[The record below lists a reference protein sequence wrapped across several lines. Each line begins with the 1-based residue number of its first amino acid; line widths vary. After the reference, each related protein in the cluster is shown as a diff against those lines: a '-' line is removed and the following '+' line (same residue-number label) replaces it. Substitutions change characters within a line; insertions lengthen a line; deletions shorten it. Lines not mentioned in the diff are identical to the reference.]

1 MAKKAEIKINLADPE
16 GVTESVFVIRHRNAR
31 FHLIPDPDRTLL
43 IGSAE
48 VKLQLSMDN
57 ENFFDHTATLSNS
70 APGSTSVVDITGV
83 HAFRFRT
90 STADGSADNA
100 ALIKVFLQ

>member
-1 MAKKAEIKINLADPE
+1 M
-16 GVTESVFVIRHRNAR
+16 
-31 FHLIPDPDRTLL
+31 IPDPNTLL

-57 ENFFDHTATLSNS
+57 ETLTIPQLLATLPRA
-70 APGSTSVVDITGV
+70 APLLTYRR

>member
-57 ENFFDHTATLSNS
+57 ENFFDHTTTLSNS
-70 APGSTSVVDITGV
+70 APGSTSVDITGM
-83 HAFRFRT
+83 HAFLSSRT